1 MQFTLLVD
9 QQAALEWEL
18 NTQQAILFSF
28 VHQLPTWAGHV
39 SKNGDIFY
47 AISKQKIVD
56 ELPILTDKPD
66 TAYRLLRQLQDK
78 GVVELSSTSKITL
91 VRITDKGKRWNMKEE
106 KAASNPRKE
115 ASATS
120 EKYPSKVGE
129 ISDQPRKNIR
139 QTSDKS
145 PTNQCTSNQFTRDP
159 KDSVGQPDIAAEAI
173 EYLNLKARRNFKPV
187 PTSTKLIR
195 ARAKEGATLADFK
208 AVIDRKCAEWLGDQ
222 NREQYLRPAT
232 LFNAEKFNNYLGQL
246 GAPVPMAYSN
256 GQRNGDGNAANWTS
270 GGQADSELT
279 RQLTDLD
286 YAREHF

>member
-39 SKNGDIFY
+39 NKNGDIFY

-106 KAASNPRKE
+106 KAVSNSGKE

-120 EKYPSKVGE
+120 EKYPSKGGE

-139 QTSDKS
+139 QTSEKC
-145 PTNQCTSNQFTRDP
+145 PTNQCTSNQVTRDP
-159 KDSVGQPDIAAEAI
+159 KDSVGQPDIAADAI
-173 EYLNLKARRNFKPV
+173 AYLNRKAGRNFKVV

-246 GAPVPMAYSN
+246 GAPVPMANSN
-256 GQRNGDGNAANWTS
+256 GQRNGAGNEANWES
-270 GGQADSELT
+270 SRQADNELT

>member
-9 QQAALEWEL
+9 QQASLEWEL

-39 SKNGDIFY
+39 NKNGDIFY

-66 TAYRLLRQLQDK
+66 TAYRLLRQLQEK

-91 VRITDKGKRWNMKEE
+91 VRITKKGKRWNMKEE
-106 KAASNPRKE
+106 KAAAHAHKS
-115 ASATS
+115 ASTTS
-120 EKYPSKVGE
+120 EKYPIKGGE

-145 PTNQCTSNQFTRDP
+145 PTNQCTSNQVTRDP
-159 KDSVGQPDIAAEAI
+159 KDSVGQPDFAADAIA
-173 EYLNLKARRNFKPV
+173 YLNLKAGRNFKSV
-187 PTSTKLIR
+187 PSSTKLIH
-195 ARAKEGATLADFK
+195 ARSKEGATLADFK

-246 GAPVPMAYSN
+246 GAPMPAANSN
-256 GQRNGDGNAANWTS
+256 GQRNGDGNAENWTS
-270 GGQADSELT
+270 SGHSDSELT
-279 RQLTDLD
+279 RQLTDLE
-286 YAREHF
+286 YARDNF